1 MNDMTSAPDVGQ
13 PAKRG
18 KNRDSLFLTATL
30 RLVEEAG
37 EAEVR
42 VRNLSEGGMMAETS
56 MRATQGAALEINLRN
71 VGWVTG
77 RVAWL
82 AEGRIGVA
90 FDHNID
96 PVAVR
101 KPVGQGNIELPSHLR
116 KLNSA
121 QSNRSAIRRV

>member
-1 MNDMTSAPDVGQ
+1 MNDMTSPLDAGP

-30 RLVEEAG
+30 RLVEGNNEIEA
-37 EAEVR
+37 R
-42 VRNLSEGGMMAETS
+42 VRNLSEGGMMAETP

-77 RVAWL
+77 RVAWV
-82 AEGRIGVA
+82 AEGRMGVA

-101 KPVGQGNIELPSHLR
+101 KPVGQTQLDLPAHLR
-116 KLNSA
+116 KLNTKPVPGKL
-121 QSNRSAIRRV
+121 RHV